1 MLLFYLNSV
10 QIFGAVFHFGRAP
23 VEDVLDVHISP
34 SFVFKYY
41 TLIEEYPYIMFLC
54 SHVPYEINHTFF
66 IHVTELKGH
75 LKDIRMFKME
85 DRICIINCLSL
96 VTHLR

>member
-10 QIFGAVFHFGRAP
+10 QIFGAVFHFGPAP
-23 VEDVLDVHISP
+23 VEDVHISP

-54 SHVPYEINHTFF
+54 SHVPYEILKYKSHFF
-66 IHVTELKGH
+66 HSCNRVEGSSKGYQ
-75 LKDIRMFKME
+75 
-85 DRICIINCLSL
+85 N
-96 VTHLR
+96 V